1 MLSNRYSHN
10 CFWEMNNLIP
20 ILRAYFLPLRGRK
33 LVLNAGRFPWYKFDF
48 CSNFV
53 FLMLFWI
60 YSFTTKN
67 SWTLWTFVETFTNFV
82 FLFMILFWICSQ
94 SLLFTTSIKVLLQ
107 HRIFQF
113 FITYSSHISIINGA
127 SCQRVWFFL
136 RGGWKDGN
144 KKNFLKFSLLFC
156 SVLLE
161 LLYLGILLSRLILCS
176 CFHLEC
182 GLHRIKFF
190 ISLI

>member
-1 MLSNRYSHN
+1 M
-10 CFWEMNNLIP
+10 
-20 ILRAYFLPLRGRK
+20 
-33 LVLNAGRFPWYKFDF
+33 
-48 CSNFV
+48 
-53 FLMLFWI
+53 
-60 YSFTTKN
+60 
-67 SWTLWTFVETFTNFV
+67 LWTFVETFRNFV

-113 FITYSSHISIINGA
+113 FITYSSYISIINGA

-176 CFHLEC
+176 CLHLEC
-182 GLHRIKFF
+182 SLHRIKFLF
-190 ISLI
+190 PWYRSKYYSNICLHREWIRKNNPVNLTAYRKNMFFNT